1 MRISTNYIYGT
12 LRRTMQNSITN
23 LLKAQEVMATQRRIN
38 RLSDDPVA
46 AGRALSVNTMIEQHE
61 QFLRNLGTAD
71 SWAELYDQSL
81 GATVDVLKR
90 AKELLLSEANSA
102 TSTEATREASRIE
115 IVSLAGQLTAIAN
128 LQYGDAVTD
137 AFGDHLAPTR
147 ISL

>member
-90 AKELLLSEANSA
+90 AGRALVEQPWDE
-102 TSTEATREASRIE
+102 
-115 IVSLAGQLTAIAN
+115 
-128 LQYGDAVTD
+128 
-137 AFGDHLAPTR
+137 
-147 ISL
+147 